1 MTVGPRCCE
10 ASEAAGES
18 IAATASYVR
27 NWLVVEVPGTW
38 PRDVSDEAGLPT
50 AAREAA
56 QAWLGRTP
64 ASRAL
69 FARQPGRTRAG
80 RHRVLVVR
88 ADDDAAELRRFE
100 VSELDELASLDLD
113 GAGEPASG
121 SLVLVCGHGTRDRC
135 CALRGTA
142 VYGAL
147 AAALGPDDLWISSH
161 QGGHRFAANVLVL
174 PQAVQLGRVG
184 VDEAALVVGEAL
196 EGRVPSS
203 GYRGRTAYPPE
214 AQAAEI
220 AIRAASGL
228 DRIADLRLTGIGAAA
243 RISFRDSDGHEHV
256 AVVERA
262 PGPAVPASCGAEP
275 EEQTVLTARIL

>member
-1 MTVGPRCCE
+1 MTVGQRCCE

-18 IAATASYVR
+18 IAATASYTR
-27 NWLVVEVPGTW
+27 NWLVLEVPGTW
-38 PRDVSDEAGLPT
+38 PRDVSDGAGLPT
-50 AAREAA
+50 AAREAL

-69 FARQPGRTRAG
+69 FARQPGPTRAG
-80 RHRVLVVR
+80 RHRVFVVR
-88 ADDDAAELRRFE
+88 AGDDTAELRRFE
-100 VSELDELASLDLD
+100 LTELDGLASLDLD
-113 GAGEPASG
+113 GAGEPMNG

-147 AAALGPDDLWISSH
+147 ASAVGVDDLWISSH

-174 PQAVQLGRVG
+174 PQAVQLGRVS
-184 VDEAALVVGEAL
+184 VDAAVRVVGEAL
-196 EGRVPSS
+196 DGRVPLSA
-203 GYRGRTAYPPE
+203 YRGRTAYLPE
-214 AQAAEI
+214 AQAAEF

-228 DRIADLRLTGIGAAA
+228 DRIADLRLTGIEGA
-243 RISFRDSDGHEHV
+243 RVSFHDSDGTGHV

-275 EEQTVLTARIL
+275 EAHTVLTARIV